1 MEEEITNPTENVLNG
16 YYMNAA
22 VGASAITSLLDTVT
36 DRSFRRELFYQR
48 DYYENQKQNITSQ
61 MAELYQ
67 IPVKQGVAAKFWT
80 DLTIRMKKL
89 QGMDVHEAAKL
100 MVEGTNM
107 GMIQLHQVI
116 NRNPEIPEE
125 IRQQGKKILSHER
138 EYLDRITPYL

>member
-1 MEEEITNPTENVLNG
+1 MEEEITSPVENVLNG
-16 YYMNAA
+16 YYKNAA

-36 DRSFRRELFYQR
+36 DRNLRKELFYQR
-48 DYYENQKQNITSQ
+48 DYYESQKQNLTAQ
-61 MAELYQ
+61 MADFYQ
-67 IPVKQGVAAKFWT
+67 IPVKQGTMAKFWT
-80 DLTIRMKKL
+80 DVTIRMKKL
-89 QGMDVHEAAKL
+89 KGLDVRQAAKL

-116 NRNPEIPEE
+116 NQNPDIPDE

>member
-1 MEEEITNPTENVLNG
+1 MEEEITSPTENVLNG
-16 YYMNAA
+16 YYMNAS

-36 DRSFRRELFYQR
+36 DRDFRKELFCQR
-48 DYYENQKQNITSQ
+48 DYYEHQKQNLTAQ

-67 IPVKQGVAAKFWT
+67 IPVKQGKVAKFWT
-80 DLTIRMKKL
+80 DMTIRMKKL
-89 QGMDVHEAAKL
+89 RGIDVHEAAKL

-116 NRNPEIPEE
+116 NQNPEIPDD

>member
-1 MEEEITNPTENVLNG
+1 MEEEITSPVENVLNG
-16 YYMNAA
+16 YYKNAS

-36 DRSFRRELFYQR
+36 DRNFRKELFYQR
-48 DYYENQKQNITSQ
+48 DYYESQKQNLTAQ
-61 MAELYQ
+61 MADFYQ
-67 IPVKQGVAAKFWT
+67 IPVKQGTIAKFWT
-80 DLTIRMKKL
+80 DITIRMKKL
-89 QGMDVHEAAKL
+89 KGLDVHQAAKL

-116 NRNPEIPEE
+116 NENPDIPDE